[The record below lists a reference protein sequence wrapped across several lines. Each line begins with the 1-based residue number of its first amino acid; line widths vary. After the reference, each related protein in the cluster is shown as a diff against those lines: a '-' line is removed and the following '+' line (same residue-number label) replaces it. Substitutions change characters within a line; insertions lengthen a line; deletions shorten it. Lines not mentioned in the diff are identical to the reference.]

1 MGKEEPIGGAAG
13 GYRGVPSPGNQLSH
27 WELSHDFYPART
39 RNGHRTPEHAISAAY
54 IALTSKTKMLA
65 ARTIARPARRLCAA
79 PQCVSLARS
88 LSTTP
93 AIKAQHVSSSEAAPG
108 KAAPKK
114 RKPLTQEQRDFL
126 SSAV

>member
-1 MGKEEPIGGAAG
+1 MISTCGHH
-13 GYRGVPSPGNQLSH
+13 S
-27 WELSHDFYPART
+27 
-39 RNGHRTPEHAISAAY
+39 NGHRTPEHAISAAY
-54 IALTSKTKMLA
+54 IALTSKTNMLA

-93 AIKAQHVSSSEAAPG
+93 AIKAQHVSSSSDAASGP
-108 KAAPKK
+108 AAPKK